1 MHNRDL
7 FTESSDLKVF
17 MLDGVWLEQVYT
29 GVWLRHYPSISE
41 RKAEDQSEEMGK
53 INISNATKR
62 RLSGIV

>member
-1 MHNRDL
+1 MCL
-7 FTESSDLKVF
+7 CWI
-17 MLDGVWLEQVYT
+17 GVWLEQVYT